1 MIFFM
6 ENNLLRKF
14 DINKFDYID
23 FFGFFRNIL
32 DNYLVKIF
40 VDFF

>member
-1 MIFFM
+1 M

-32 DNYLVKIF
+32 YNY
-40 VDFF
+40 